1 MTEGPPIGHVRATAR
16 RKTFATGLVIA
27 LVVIAVDQLSKKWA
41 VNSLGDGRRIHVAW
55 TLQFNLTY
63 NSGMAFSKGSGLGP
77 FIGALAMIVV
87 IGLIISLRRV
97 RHTVTLVATGLIIG
111 GAVGNII
118 DRLAR
123 GEGWL
128 RGSVIDFIDFQ
139 WWPVFNVADMCV
151 MIGAGLMLFGA
162 SRTQRRVEAPLS
174 S

>member
-1 MTEGPPIGHVRATAR
+1 MTDGPQFGHHRAAAR
-16 RKTFATGLVIA
+16 RKTVAVGLLIATG
-27 LVVIAVDQLSKKWA
+27 VVLVDQLTKKWA
-41 VNSLGDGRRIHVAW
+41 VSTLGDGRRIHVAW

-77 FIGALAMIVV
+77 YIGALAAIVV
-87 IGLIISLRRV
+87 VGLLISLRRV
-97 RHTVTLVATGLIIG
+97 RNTVTLVATGLIIG

-118 DRLAR
+118 DRLTR

-151 MIGAGLMLFGA
+151 VIGAAALFVGA
-162 SRTQRRVEAPLS
+162 SRTKRGAEAPVKP
-174 S
+174 

>member
-1 MTEGPPIGHVRATAR
+1 MTDGPQIGHLRAAAR
-16 RKTFATGLVIA
+16 RKTVAVGLLIATG
-27 LVVIAVDQLSKKWA
+27 VVLVDQLTKKWA
-41 VNSLGDGRRIHVAW
+41 VNTLGDGRRIHVGW

-77 FIGALAMIVV
+77 YIGVLAAIVV
-87 IGLIISLRRV
+87 VGLLISLWRV
-97 RHTVTLVATGLIIG
+97 RNTATLVATGLIIG

-118 DRLAR
+118 DRLTR

-151 MIGAGLMLFGA
+151 VIGAAVLFVGA
-162 SRTQRRVEAPLS
+162 SRTKRGAEASVKP
-174 S
+174 